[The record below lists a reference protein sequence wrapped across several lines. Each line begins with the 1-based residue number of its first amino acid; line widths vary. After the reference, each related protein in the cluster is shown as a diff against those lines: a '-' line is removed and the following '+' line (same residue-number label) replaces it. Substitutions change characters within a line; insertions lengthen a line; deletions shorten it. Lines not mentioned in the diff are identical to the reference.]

1 MSDAPA
7 PVPGPTPEAAVPAV
21 PAPEAAVPAVPT
33 DPSVYAVGLED
44 VEASDL
50 VMPTIKIDH
59 ERGKLVDSNSGEE
72 YDELYWIMLGLVKQ
86 RVLWPPEV
94 SEGKEYPL
102 CRSYDFHTGHPD
114 EDKFPW
120 KASNFNPQSYS
131 DPVRLPCDE
140 CPLQVWGSHPNREA
154 PWCSEQHTYPVLVPF
169 GDDGKNLA
177 PAIFMAQR
185 SGIKPSKNYLTSF
198 ANKKEPMFSV
208 MTKITLDLRR
218 RGTNDFAVPIFTRMD
233 PTDKDLWPYF
243 GEQYYSI
250 RDFLQTPRSRD
261 DDGDSV
267 DAAEAPDAPPA
278 DPAAPPTPE
287 AAAAAAGADPD
298 LPF

>member
-1 MSDAPA
+1 
-7 PVPGPTPEAAVPAV
+7 
-21 PAPEAAVPAVPT
+21 
-33 DPSVYAVGLED
+33 
-44 VEASDL
+44 
-50 VMPTIKIDH
+50 MPTIKIDH

-185 SGIKPSKNYLTSF
+185 SPSTCGGEGPTTSPF
-198 ANKKEPMFSV
+198 PSSRGWTPPTRTSGRTSV
-208 MTKITLDLRR
+208 SSTTPSGTSSRPRGAGTTTATRWTPPRPPTLPLPILLHLRR
-218 RGTNDFAVPIFTRMD
+218 PRPLPQRPVRTRTFPSRSLFGT
-233 PTDKDLWPYF
+233 
-243 GEQYYSI
+243 
-250 RDFLQTPRSRD
+250 
-261 DDGDSV
+261 
-267 DAAEAPDAPPA
+267 
-278 DPAAPPTPE
+278 APPTGR
-287 AAAAAAGADPD
+287 ARGSSWCGAVPC
-298 LPF
+298 P